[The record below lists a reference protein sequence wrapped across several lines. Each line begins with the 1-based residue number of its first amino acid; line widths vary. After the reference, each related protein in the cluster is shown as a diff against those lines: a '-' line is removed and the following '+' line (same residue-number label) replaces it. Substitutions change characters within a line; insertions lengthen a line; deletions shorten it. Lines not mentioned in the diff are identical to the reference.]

1 MRKTI
6 FILPL
11 LCLTLLSQAQERVEL
26 IPFGDLDQ
34 WAVRY
39 IKESKIL
46 GGKTKI
52 LYAVAPTDTLRMNA
66 PFEYGRH
73 GNPWSVSSAYAR
85 VSGIDKASGTVTP
98 ERRGKGFC
106 ARLDSRL
113 DTVSALG
120 IVDLKVLVAGSLF
133 TGRTLEPVTNKGT
146 SDPYSI
152 ISMGVPFTKHP
163 TALMLDLKT
172 HVEPSNQVTYAKAT
186 SKPKV
191 KEGHD
196 CPQIT
201 ILLQHRW
208 EDADGNIYARRVG
221 TGCIRIDRTY
231 REWQNDFRIPI
242 RWGDITQQPGFKD
255 YEGLNATEYRAINK
269 AGKNVTITET
279 GYGLEEP
286 THVIIMLSS
295 GHYEAFV
302 GHEGNTLWVDN
313 IRWVYE
319 E

>member
-1 MRKTI
+1 MKKTI
-6 FILPL
+6 VLLPL
-11 LCLTLLSQAQERVEL
+11 LCLTVAAWAQERIEP
-26 IPFGDLDQ
+26 IPFGHLDQ

-46 GGKTKI
+46 GGKTKT

-85 VSGIDKASGTVTP
+85 VSGIDKASGTVSP

-120 IVDLKVLVAGSLF
+120 IVDLKVIVAGSLF
-133 TGRTLEPVTNKGT
+133 TGKTIEPVTNKGT

-152 ISMGVPFTKHP
+152 IDMGVPFTKHP
-163 TALMLDLKT
+163 VALMLDFKSY
-172 HVEPSNQVTYAKAT
+172 VENSNVITYAKAT
-186 SKPKV
+186 SKPKN

-196 CPQIT
+196 CPQMT

-221 TGCIRIDRTY
+221 TGCVRIDRTY
-231 REWQNDFRIPI
+231 TEWQNDFRIPI
-242 RWGDITQQPGFKD
+242 RWGDITQQPGFQD
-255 YEGLNATEYRAINK
+255 YEGLNVSAFKATNKQGKMVPIN
-269 AGKNVTITET
+269 ET
-279 GYGLEEP
+279 GYGLENP

-302 GHEGNTLWVDN
+302 GHAGNTLWVDN
-313 IRWVYE
+313 IRWVYDE
-319 E
+319 